1 MAEKC
6 ECPPEAG
13 AATCEP
19 TTTRASVACPAC
31 TQQGSTIDMLTL
43 KAMLVRPLTE
53 LRDVEYRFCRTPE
66 CPTVYYSAD
75 GEQQF
80 LERDIREQVH
90 NKHPD
95 DDSVFVCYCFRHTPE
110 SIKRELDLTGRS
122 TVVAAITA
130 GIQAG
135 HATLALV
142 VVGSQVAAPASGGHS
157 HPSAIK
163 RHSFQHCPVSCW
175 PNEVVVRHAYPSE
188 LLSQSL
194 PISIDLR
201 VTPRSSVPL
210 GGSP

>member
-19 TTTRASVACPAC
+19 TTTRASVPCPAC
-31 TQQGSTIDMLTL
+31 TQQGSTIDTLTL

-80 LERDIREQVH
+80 LERDIRELVH

-110 SIKRELDLTGRS
+110 SIKKELTLTGRS
-122 TVVAAITA
+122 SVVAEITA

-135 HATLALV
+135 QCACDVRNPQGNCCLGNVRAV
-142 VVGSQVAAPASGGHS
+142 VERAETAEPAS
-157 HPSAIK
+157 I
-163 RHSFQHCPVSCW
+163 
-175 PNEVVVRHAYPSE
+175 
-188 LLSQSL
+188 
-194 PISIDLR
+194 
-201 VTPRSSVPL
+201 RSTS
-210 GGSP
+210 SRR